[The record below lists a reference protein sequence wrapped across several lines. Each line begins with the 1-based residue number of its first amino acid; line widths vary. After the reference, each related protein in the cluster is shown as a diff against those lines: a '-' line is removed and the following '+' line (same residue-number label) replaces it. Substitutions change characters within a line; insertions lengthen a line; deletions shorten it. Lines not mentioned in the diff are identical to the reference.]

1 MPKPVEVDRQVQ
13 RRRGRSRRS
22 GRGSCMSEGRVGR
35 SLRLG
40 SDRPTGLLLLVFQG
54 KE

>member
-1 MPKPVEVDRQVQ
+1 
-13 RRRGRSRRS
+13 
-22 GRGSCMSEGRVGR
+22 MSEGRVGR